1 MFLRGTL
8 EQNLRNKF
16 PKGKKT
22 VLMGLT
28 FKLKSSYLVLILRHI
43 AEKCSVH
50 KKSLHPFYSKQFI
63 FRLCTRN
70 TGTLDYEQ
78 SSDAGKLERM

>member
-16 PKGKKT
+16 RKGKKT
-22 VLMGLT
+22 VSIGLT
-28 FKLKSSYLVLILRHI
+28 FKLKSDYSILILRHI

-63 FRLCTRN
+63 LRLCTRN

-78 SSDAGKLERM
+78 SSDAGKLEGT